1 MRKMERLYST
11 RDPSAFAFS
20 QKLVPN
26 AILSFRSSDWIY
38 YFCWFARRYE
48 DFQEKRL
55 INVSIKKDSFFPA
68 VENPESKNDRKRGQE
83 N

>member
-11 RDPSAFAFS
+11 RDPFAFAFS
-20 QKLVPN
+20 RKLVPT
-26 AILSFRSSDWIY
+26 AILSFRSVDWIY
-38 YFCWFARRYE
+38 YSCWFARRYE

-55 INVSIKKDSFFPA
+55 INVSIKKDAFFPA
-68 VENPESKNDRKRGQE
+68 VENPEPKTDWKCGQE